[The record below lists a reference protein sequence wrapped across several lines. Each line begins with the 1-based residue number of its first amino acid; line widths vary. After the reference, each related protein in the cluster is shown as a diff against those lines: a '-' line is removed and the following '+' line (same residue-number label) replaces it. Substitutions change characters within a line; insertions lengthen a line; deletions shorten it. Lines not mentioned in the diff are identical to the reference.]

1 MNILHNEIHAKCQV
15 IAHQNFT
22 SITNRRRRYM
32 AEILPKRR
40 KTQSNQS
47 RLKMI

>member
-32 AEILPKRR
+32 AEILPIGVKHNPI
-40 KTQSNQS
+40 NQD
-47 RLKMI
+47 